1 MFPAVYLLGKRYTVL
16 ASLTLFLASNI
27 WAAFAASY
35 SSLLATRIIGG
46 FAAGIVQGIGP
57 MMIPQLFPYNQ
68 LGKGMA
74 VYVLFMSMGSSL
86 GPTVAGIIADH
97 LHDWRWLFRITSI
110 LLGTN
115 LLSCLAMLPETHHN
129 HHDPGQESQSL
140 EQGKS
145 DEESDPCNAVEHV
158 DEVPQRQPLLH
169 LWFERSFY
177 VPQTLKS
184 YKPYFQYLLDLL
196 LLLITPEIIV
206 TILMWACT
214 IGWVLVASIMSAIY
228 YGSPPFSWSSQ
239 EIGLLNL
246 GPFVGLV
253 LGFPLGGPVADKV
266 ILYLAKNKEDPDPR
280 GRLVLLLIGGIVSPL
295 GCLLMGLSLQNQWHW
310 IGFAAGWGML
320 AFGITSSCSI
330 LLTYSIDRF
339 KQKAGHVG
347 LVVQM
352 ITYLLSFAMTY
363 CTVDWYTAQGA
374 LKQFGTMAGVLW
386 VCYLLGFCLYYIPRK
401 TRG

>member
-1 MFPAVYLLGKRYTVL
+1 MFPH
-16 ASLTLFLASNI
+16 
-27 WAAFAASY
+27 
-35 SSLLATRIIGG
+35 
-46 FAAGIVQGIGP
+46 
-57 MMIPQLFPYNQ
+57 NQ

-86 GPTVAGIIADH
+86 GPAISGIIADH
-97 LHDWRWLFRITSI
+97 LHDWRWLFKITSI
-110 LLGTN
+110 LLGAN
-115 LLSCLAMLPETHHN
+115 LLCCLALLPETHHGQ
-129 HHDPGQESQSL
+129 HDPRQEIQSP

-145 DEESDPCNAVEHV
+145 DEESDPCEAVEHV
-158 DEVPQRQPLLH
+158 DEVPRRQSLFR

-177 VPQTLKS
+177 FPRSVRG
-184 YKPYFQYLLDLL
+184 YKPYFQFLLDLL
-196 LLLITPEIIV
+196 LLLIAPEIIV

-214 IGWVLVASIMSAIY
+214 ISWVLVASIMSSIFFS
-228 YGSPPFSWSSQ
+228 GPPFFWGSQ

-246 GPFVGLV
+246 GPFVGLA
-253 LGFPLGGPVADKV
+253 LGFPLGGPAADK
-266 ILYLAKNKEDPDPR
+266 IIHYFAKMKEDTDPR
-280 GRLVLLLIGGIVSPL
+280 GRLVLLLIGAIISPP

-310 IGFAAGWGML
+310 MGFAAGWGML

-330 LLTYSIDRF
+330 LLTYSVDRF

-363 CTVDWYTAQGA
+363 CTVGWYSAQGA
-374 LKQFGTMAGVLW
+374 LKQFGTMAGILW
-386 VCYLLGFCLYYIPRK
+386 VCYLLGFCLYFIPRG